1 MSLLTY
7 LSRGR
12 ELIFPKERL
21 SIVLARVL
29 GKDEC
34 LHGEEG
40 SRCDTIWAHNNSL
53 FGLLAY
59 DPHGKKL
66 IS

>member
-1 MSLLTY
+1 MSLGHTAGIVSLLTY

-34 LHGEEG
+34 LHGEEVG
-40 SRCDTIWAHNNSL
+40 
-53 FGLLAY
+53 G
-59 DPHGKKL
+59 
-66 IS
+66 